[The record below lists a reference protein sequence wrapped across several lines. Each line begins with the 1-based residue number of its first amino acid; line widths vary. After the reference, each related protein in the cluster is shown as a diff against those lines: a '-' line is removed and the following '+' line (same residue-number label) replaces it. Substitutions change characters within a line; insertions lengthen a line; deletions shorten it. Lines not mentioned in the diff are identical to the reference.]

1 MAWLASRA
9 MVTLDEVAQQA
20 LRDAVL
26 DAWLACA
33 PTRLTEAFLGP

>member
-9 MVTLDEVAQQA
+9 MVTLDEVAQLA

-26 DAWLACA
+26 DAGLACA